1 MDALTPIYVSKDG
14 LEKMKEEL
22 HHLKTVK
29 RREVAARIEA
39 AKELGDLKENADY
52 HDAKDE
58 SGWTEARIR
67 ELEDAVNRAT
77 VIEARDSD
85 NVGIGCKVK
94 VESDGKEKLF
104 TIVGSHEANPMQ
116 GLISND
122 SPLGQAFL
130 GKRVG
135 ETAEVKTPA
144 GSKTYTI
151 KEISC

>member
-1 MDALTPIYVSKDG
+1 MDLAPVYVSKEG

-22 HHLKTVK
+22 HYLKTVK
-29 RREVAARIEA
+29 RRECAARIEK
-39 AKELGDLKENADY
+39 AKDLGDLKENADY

-58 SGWTEARIR
+58 SGWTEGRIR
-67 ELEDAVNRAT
+67 ELEDATNRAT
-77 VIEARDSD
+77 VIETRGSD

-94 VESDGKEKLF
+94 VEGNGKEKLY
-104 TIVGSHEANPMQ
+104 TIVGSHEADPLK

-144 GSKTYTI
+144 GTVTYVI